1 MDGFDEAGIF
11 LVGEATSDSD
21 LEFVKSG
28 ILVEVGEEGQS
39 FGEDNVAGFFQME
52 AASVFDVFVAVG
64 FLHSGA
70 DQFVHDGREV
80 GQLYRWITD

>member
-1 MDGFDEAGIF
+1 MDGFDEVGIF

-21 LEFVKSG
+21 LEFVESG

-80 GQLYRWITD
+80 GQL

>member
-11 LVGEATSDSD
+11 LMGEATSDSD
-21 LEFVKSG
+21 LEFVESG

-39 FGEDNVAGFFQME
+39 FGEDDVTGFFQME

-80 GQLYRWITD
+80 GQLYMWIAD